1 VHTFEASLSNT
12 LGVILYLGNKQ
23 PKSDSLALFLM
34 DHLPL
39 DCFGLIVEKLESK
52 DVASLLYVS
61 KQVRQDTM
69 EVLHPQ
75 QCLWAAGKI
84 LNKEYAERAL
94 CAGARI
100 NKIDPATGK
109 SVLKLI
115 EGRSGGEKLYARL
128 ESWTP
133 YAKSQNQEE
142 LNRHLVRC
150 VKQLMSL
157 EFYGE
162 ANTFYGE
169 AKDAYLYPYEKS
181 DYDHID
187 MILGMTFEIKEV
199 LLDGADPNVRTQYQ
213 YHWNDE
219 GEPEYREGGLLHL
232 PTVHCFENGH
242 RLTSYAV
249 DIIRELKSFGIDM
262 NQVDGDDSD
271 NKDLPSQQ
279 TALHYACL
287 GLNGPGGYNWNRDGW
302 PCEPGIR
309 PVIVKALLD
318 CGTDPNKGNSHGM
331 TPLHDLVYHDRSADE
346 WVVEENHTLARMLI
360 AYGAD
365 VTILNHDGKS
375 VCDIIMDGELYVVD
389 DDDDWIPD
397 LVMLDICQSGWAR
410 MQILATQDH

>member
-1 VHTFEASLSNT
+1 MHTFEASLSNT

-34 DHLPL
+34 DLPL
-39 DCFGLIVEKLESK
+39 DCFGLIVEQLESK

-115 EGRSGGEKLYARL
+115 EGRSGGEKLYAHL

-133 YAKSQNQEE
+133 YTKSQNQEE

-150 VKQLMSL
+150 VKQLVGL

-162 ANTFYGE
+162 ANTFE
-169 AKDAYLYPYEKS
+169 ENAYLYPYEQS

-187 MILGMTFEIKEV
+187 MTFEIQEV
-199 LLDGADPNVRTQYQ
+199 ILDGADPNVRTQYE
-213 YHWNDE
+213 YHCNDW
-219 GEPEYREGGLLHL
+219 GELEDREGGLLHL

-242 RLTSYAV
+242 RLASYAV

-262 NQVDGDDSD
+262 NQVDGDNSD
-271 NKDLPSQQ
+271 NKVDKGFLPSQQ

-287 GLNGPGGYNWNRDGW
+287 GLGGYSWDREW

-375 VCDIIMDGELYVVD
+375 VCDVITDDELYVLD
-389 DDDDWIPD
+389 DDDDWEPD
-397 LVMLDICQSGWAR
+397 LVMLDICVRAHPNWRGAN
-410 MQILATQDH
+410 ATHH

>member
-34 DHLPL
+34 DLPL

-69 EVLHPQ
+69 DVLHPQ

-94 CAGARI
+94 SAGARI

-115 EGRSGGEKLYARL
+115 EGRSGGEKLYAHL
-128 ESWTP
+128 KSWTP
-133 YAKSQNQEE
+133 SAKSQNQEE
-142 LNRHLVRC
+142 LNMHLVRC
-150 VKQLMSL
+150 VKQLVGL
-157 EFYGE
+157 EFYGHG
-162 ANTFYGE
+162 FCGE
-169 AKDAYLYPYEKS
+169 DDGDPAYLYPYEQS
-181 DYDHID
+181 DYDLFD
-187 MILGMTFEIKEV
+187 LAPWEIKEV
-199 LLDGADPNVRTQYQ
+199 LLDGADPNVRTRCNYL
-213 YHWNDE
+213 WNWGGLED
-219 GEPEYREGGLLHL
+219 REGGLLHL
-232 PTVHCFENGH
+232 LTVRCFENNAGCGPW
-242 RLTSYAV
+242 LTPYAV

-262 NQVDGDDSD
+262 NQGDSD
-271 NKDLPSQQ
+271 DNDNKGLPSQQ

-287 GLNGPGGYNWNRDGW
+287 ASWDREGPF
-302 PCEPGIR
+302 EPGIR

-346 WVVEENHTLARMLI
+346 WVVEENRTLARMLI

-365 VTILNHDGKS
+365 VTILADGKS